1 MNTEGSVGVEG
12 GCRDSEGLREGV
24 DMVSLWRRFSGPRRA
39 APPTPL
45 CHSSVPSVPLWFVNP
60 RRNKRPEVR
69 IMGSPVSVRRG
80 GFVGGRI

>member
-24 DMVSLWRRFSGPRRA
+24 DMVSLWRWFSGARDV

-45 CHSSVPSVPLWFVNP
+45 
-60 RRNKRPEVR
+60 
-69 IMGSPVSVRRG
+69 
-80 GFVGGRI
+80 